1 MLFDPYQRNN
11 YLTKIA
17 ASMILQRKQS
27 HEKWLFFRAHFLK
40 KAEDL
45 RSCDARNVN
54 LQVNNFIGI
63 VNCFVFHK
71 RA

>member
-1 MLFDPYQRNN
+1 
-11 YLTKIA
+11 
-17 ASMILQRKQS
+17 MILQRKQS